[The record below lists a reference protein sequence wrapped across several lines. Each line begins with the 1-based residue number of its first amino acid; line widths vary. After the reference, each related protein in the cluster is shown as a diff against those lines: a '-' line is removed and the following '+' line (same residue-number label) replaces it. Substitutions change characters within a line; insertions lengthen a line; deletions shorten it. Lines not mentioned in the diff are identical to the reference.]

1 MTGHNVL
8 HTLGFDAFG
17 LPAEQHA
24 VQTGEHPGSPPKP
37 PSTT

>member
-17 LPAEQHA
+17 LPAEQYA
-24 VQTGEHPGSPPKP
+24 VQTGTHRGCRPRP
-37 PSTT
+37 T